1 MYNDLKITDEEYK
14 QIKAIEDEEDSI
26 KVNNK
31 NLGKVRI

>member
-26 KVNNK
+26 KVNYK